1 MPLYKGENMK
11 RIKIYYVLRLL
22 LSGLFGIAVGA
33 GILWADAYA
42 VEVFDVLL
50 IAFGVI
56 IALFNLPVL
65 VLSLR
70 AVAGKEK
77 WEWINLVLAIVS
89 IGFGACFALISR
101 TSPTLPYVLMA
112 YIVIVPIARVA
123 LVAEHLKQLRR
134 EIPKVLFGIFLLVV
148 SATRSEDTMFL
159 VLGIAVIA
167 ISALYMVKG
176 FLEMPFLCRPYE
188 ERFEK

>member
-1 MPLYKGENMK
+1 MK

-22 LSGLFGIAVGA
+22 ISGLFGVAVGA

-56 IALFNLPVL
+56 IALFYLPAL

-70 AVAGKEK
+70 AVMGKAK
-77 WEWINLVLAIVS
+77 WEWINLVLALVS

-101 TSPTLPYVLMA
+101 TSPVLPYVLIV
-112 YIVIVPIARVA
+112 YIVVVPIARVA
-123 LVAEHLKQLRR
+123 LVSERLKQLRR
-134 EIPKVLFGIFLLVV
+134 ELPKVFFGLFLLAV

-167 ISALYMVKG
+167 LSVLYLIKG
-176 FLEMPFLCRPYE
+176 FLEMPIVCRPYE
-188 ERFEK
+188 EKFDK